1 MRMEVK
7 ALQQRY
13 QLAQVTEQL
22 VAVAMG
28 RQPAE
33 VVIKNGRLVNV
44 LTGEIQNGIDVAI
57 THGRIAYVGEDASHT
72 IGEATQVI
80 DATDQYIT
88 PGFMDGH
95 IHIESS
101 MITVSEYSKAV
112 VPHGTTAVYMDP
124 HEIANVLGL
133 PGIRLMIDESK
144 HVPLRVFV
152 AIPSC
157 VPAAPALKTRG
168 PALGRVREAMEWE
181 EVIGLGR

>member
-72 IGEATQVI
+72 ICLLYT
-80 DATDQYIT
+80 
-88 PGFMDGH
+88 
-95 IHIESS
+95 S
-101 MITVSEYSKAV
+101 
-112 VPHGTTAVYMDP
+112 
-124 HEIANVLGL
+124 
-133 PGIRLMIDESK
+133 R
-144 HVPLRVFV
+144 
-152 AIPSC
+152 C
-157 VPAAPALKTRG
+157 V
-168 PALGRVREAMEWE
+168 
-181 EVIGLGR
+181 